1 MKILL
6 FVRSKYQ
13 SILDK
18 KVICMYMRDL
28 DLSDYN
34 NSRDLLV

>member
-6 FVRSKYQ
+6 FAKSKYQ

-18 KVICMYMRDL
+18 KVICTHMRDL
-28 DLSDYN
+28 DLSEYN